1 MAKNRIAGH
10 FPSEVAPGW
19 ETGFR
24 DDIESLYCP
33 PPSDL
38 MVSFEDPIKYKLRKN
53 LWAVVEELKQSEADR
68 LERRIESLER
78 AALSMRGSIYPIDS
92 LIPGSMVVTKTIH
105 AQVTFE
111 EECYI
116 ARFVDANVNAS
127 GDSEIDAI
135 EMLKDA
141 IASTFLAFV
150 ENEHRLGVEPERQLA
165 VLREFIRSE

>member
-10 FPSEVAPGW
+10 LGSKVAPGW
-19 ETGFR
+19 KIEYE
-24 DDIESLYCP
+24 DDYESLYCP
-33 PPSDL
+33 PPSNL
-38 MVSFEDPIKYKLRKN
+38 MVSLEEPIEYKLGKS
-53 LWAVVEELKQSEADR
+53 LWAAVEELKQSEADR

-92 LIPGSMVVTKTIH
+92 LIPGRVVVTKTIH

-150 ENEHRLGVEPERQLA
+150 DNEHRLGEEPERQLA